1 MAESM
6 FIENLGRFSDALGIM
21 NTAAIVHLSLIP
33 WPDPDTRD
41 QFIKDL
47 SGYDPRS
54 GVT

>member
-1 MAESM
+1 MRSM
-6 FIENLGRFSDALGIM
+6 FIENLSRFSEALGIQ
-21 NTAAIVHLSLIP
+21 NTAAVVHLSLIP

-47 SGYDPRS
+47 SGFDPRS